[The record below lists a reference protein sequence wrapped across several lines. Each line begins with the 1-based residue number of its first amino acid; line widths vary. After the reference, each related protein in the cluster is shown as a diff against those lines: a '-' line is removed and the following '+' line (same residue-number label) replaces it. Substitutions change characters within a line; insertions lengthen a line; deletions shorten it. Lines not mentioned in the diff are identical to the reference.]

1 MHNKREVEW
10 LMRFYKFLVSV
21 VVPIFRLFFRIRI
34 TGKENMPAGA
44 TVVCAN
50 HTSMLDP
57 FFAVM
62 LFDKTDLPVFMGKVE
77 LFRVP
82 VIGALLRKIEAI
94 PVDRGSTSMSTLRDA
109 INHLKNGRKVVIFPE
124 GTRVSGKADVSGAKT
139 GAAMI
144 ACRAGTSMLPVYISA
159 QKRLFR
165 RVEVIV
171 GKPVPTDSFDGS
183 GNSKYKAVVECV
195 FGDILALGK
204 GGEV

>member
-1 MHNKREVEW
+1 
-10 LMRFYKFLVSV
+10 MRLYKFLVSV
-21 VVPIFRLFFRIRI
+21 VVPVFRLFFRVRI
-34 TGKENMPAGA
+34 TGKENMPDGA

-62 LFDKTDLPVFMGKVE
+62 LFDKTDLPVFMGKIE
-77 LFRVP
+77 LFRIP

-94 PVDRGSTSMSTLRDA
+94 PVDRGSTSMSTLRDS

-124 GTRVSGKADVSGAKT
+124 GTRVSGEADVSGAKT

-144 ACRAGTSMLPVYISA
+144 ACRAGVTMLPVFISGR
-159 QKRLFR
+159 KRLFG
-165 RVEVIV
+165 RVDVIV
-171 GKPVPTDSFDGS
+171 GKAVETDSFEGS
-183 GNSKYKAVVECV
+183 GGAKYKAVVEKV

-204 GGEV
+204 GGEA

>member
-1 MHNKREVEW
+1 
-10 LMRFYKFLVSV
+10 MRLYKFLVSI
-21 VVPIFRLFFRIRI
+21 VVPVFRLFFRVRI
-34 TGKENMPAGA
+34 SGKENMPEGA

-62 LFDKTDLPVFMGKVE
+62 LFDKTDLPVFMGKIE
-77 LFRVP
+77 LFRIP

-94 PVDRGSTSMSTLRDA
+94 PVDRGSTSMSTLRDS

-124 GTRVSGKADVSGAKT
+124 GTRVSGEADVSGAKT

-144 ACRAGTSMLPVYISA
+144 ACRAGVTMLPVFISGR
-159 QKRLFR
+159 KRLFG
-165 RVEVIV
+165 RVDVIV
-171 GKPVPTDSFDGS
+171 GKPVQTGSFEGNGS
-183 GNSKYKAVVECV
+183 VKYKAVVEKV

-204 GGEV
+204 GGEA

>member
-1 MHNKREVEW
+1 
-10 LMRFYKFLVSV
+10 MRFYKFLVSV
-21 VVPIFRLFFRIRI
+21 VIPVFRLFFRVRI
-34 TGKENMPAGA
+34 TGKDNIPEGA
-44 TVVCAN
+44 MVVCAN

-62 LFDKTDLPVFMGKVE
+62 LFEKNDLPVFMGKIE

-109 INHLKNGRKVVIFPE
+109 INHLKNGRKIVIFPE
-124 GTRVSGKADVSGAKT
+124 GTRVSGEADVAGAKT

-144 ACRAGTSMLPVYISA
+144 ACRAGATMLPVFISGK
-159 QKRLFR
+159 KRLFG
-165 RVEVIV
+165 RVDVIV
-171 GKPVPTDSFDGS
+171 GTPVRTDSFEGS
-183 GNSKYKAVVECV
+183 GSTKYKAVVERV

-204 GGEV
+204 GGEA

>member
-1 MHNKREVEW
+1 MG
-10 LMRFYKFLVSV
+10 LYKFLVSV
-21 VVPIFRLFFRIRI
+21 VVPVFRLFFRVRI
-34 TGKENMPAGA
+34 TGKENMPEGA
-44 TVVCAN
+44 SVVCAN

-62 LFDKTDLPVFMGKVE
+62 LFDKTDLPVFMGKIE
-77 LFRVP
+77 LFRIP

-94 PVDRGSTSMSTLRDA
+94 PVDRGSTSMSTLRDS

-124 GTRVSGKADVSGAKT
+124 GTRVSGEADVAGAKT

-144 ACRAGTSMLPVYISA
+144 GCRAGVSMLPVFISGR
-159 QKRLFR
+159 KRLFG
-165 RVEVIV
+165 RVDVIV
-171 GKPVPTDSFDGS
+171 GKPVQTDSFEGS
-183 GNSKYKAVVECV
+183 GSSKYKAVVEKV

>member
-1 MHNKREVEW
+1 
-10 LMRFYKFLVSV
+10 MRFYKFLVSV
-21 VVPIFRLFFRIRI
+21 VIPVFRLFFRVRI
-34 TGKENMPAGA
+34 TGKENVPEGA

-62 LFDKTDLPVFMGKVE
+62 LFEKADLPVFMGKIE

-82 VIGALLRKIEAI
+82 VIGTLLRKIEAI

-109 INHLKNGRKVVIFPE
+109 INHLKNGRKIVIFPE
-124 GTRVSGKADVSGAKT
+124 GTRVSGEADVAGAKT

-144 ACRAGTSMLPVYISA
+144 ACRAGASMLPVFISGK
-159 QKRLFR
+159 KRLFG
-165 RVEVIV
+165 RVDVIV
-171 GKPVPTDSFDGS
+171 GTPVRTDSFEGS
-183 GNSKYKAVVECV
+183 GNTKYKAVVERV

-204 GGEV
+204 GGEA

>member
-1 MHNKREVEW
+1 MG
-10 LMRFYKFLVSV
+10 LYKFLVSV
-21 VVPIFRLFFRIRI
+21 VVPVFRLFFRVRI
-34 TGKENMPAGA
+34 TGKENMPEGA

-62 LFDKTDLPVFMGKVE
+62 LFDKTDLPVFMGKIE
-77 LFRVP
+77 LFRIP

-94 PVDRGSTSMSTLRDA
+94 PVDRGSTSMSTLRDS

-124 GTRVSGKADVSGAKT
+124 GTRVSGEADVAGAKT

-144 ACRAGTSMLPVYISA
+144 GCRAGVSMLPVFISGR
-159 QKRLFR
+159 KRLFG
-165 RVEVIV
+165 RVDVIV
-171 GKPVPTDSFDGS
+171 GKPVQTDSFEGS
-183 GNSKYKAVVECV
+183 GSSKYKAVVEKV

>member
-1 MHNKREVEW
+1 MG
-10 LMRFYKFLVSV
+10 LYKFLVSV
-21 VVPIFRLFFRIRI
+21 VVPVFRLFFRVRI
-34 TGKENMPAGA
+34 TGKENMPEGA
-44 TVVCAN
+44 SVVCAN

-62 LFDKTDLPVFMGKVE
+62 LFDKADLPVFMGKIE
-77 LFRVP
+77 LFRIP

-94 PVDRGSTSMSTLRDA
+94 PVDRGSTSMSTLRDS

-124 GTRVSGKADVSGAKT
+124 GTRVSGEADVAGAKT

-144 ACRAGTSMLPVYISA
+144 GCRAGVSMLPVFISGR
-159 QKRLFR
+159 KRLFG
-165 RVEVIV
+165 RVDVIV
-171 GKPVPTDSFDGS
+171 GKPVQTGSFEGS
-183 GNSKYKAVVECV
+183 GSVKYKAVVEKV

>member
-1 MHNKREVEW
+1 
-10 LMRFYKFLVSV
+10 MRLYKFLVSI
-21 VVPIFRLFFRIRI
+21 VVPVFRLFFRVRI
-34 TGKENMPAGA
+34 SGKENMPEGA

-62 LFDKTDLPVFMGKVE
+62 LFDKTDLPVFMGKIE
-77 LFRVP
+77 LFRIP

-94 PVDRGSTSMSTLRDA
+94 PVDRGSTSMSTLRDS

-124 GTRVSGKADVSGAKT
+124 GTRVSGEADVSGAKT

-144 ACRAGTSMLPVYISA
+144 ACRAGVTMLPVFISGR
-159 QKRLFR
+159 KRLFG
-165 RVEVIV
+165 RVDVIV
-171 GKPVPTDSFDGS
+171 GKAVETDSFEGS
-183 GNSKYKAVVECV
+183 GGTKYKAVVEKV

-204 GGEV
+204 GGEA

>member
-1 MHNKREVEW
+1 
-10 LMRFYKFLVSV
+10 MRLYKFLVSV
-21 VVPIFRLFFRIRI
+21 VIPLFRLFFRVRI
-34 TGKENMPAGA
+34 TGKENMPEGA

-62 LFDKTDLPVFMGKVE
+62 LFKKADLPVFMGKVE

-109 INHLKNGRKVVIFPE
+109 ISHLKNGRKVVIFPE
-124 GTRVSGKADVSGAKT
+124 GTRVSGQANVAGAKT

-144 ACRAGTSMLPVYISA
+144 ACRAGTTMLPVFISGE
-159 QKRLFR
+159 KRLFGC
-165 RVEVIV
+165 VDVIV
-171 GKPVPTDSFDGS
+171 GKPVPTDSFEGS
-183 GNSKYKAVVECV
+183 GSAKYKAVVERV

-204 GGEV
+204 DGEA